1 MLRSDKCV
9 PSLSFSSLLLVLA
22 YHLQVTV
29 VAQVM
34 SVQAQQ
40 MNTVVY
46 VDDGTGRIEARLW
59 NGPDDVNELEQYGDM

>member
-1 MLRSDKCV
+1 M
-9 PSLSFSSLLLVLA
+9 
-22 YHLQVTV
+22 

-59 NGPDDVNELEQYGDM
+59 NGPDDVNELEQYGDMCAASPNPTTKMLTVCVLENTSTSA

>member
-1 MLRSDKCV
+1 M
-9 PSLSFSSLLLVLA
+9 
-22 YHLQVTV
+22 
-29 VAQVM
+29 VAQVR